1 MRNFILSSFLV
12 AGAAIGSGV
21 LALPIV
27 AAKVGLVNTYVFI
40 LITYWLSYKISQQ
53 TLNVYQEQF
62 PNKEVNAATLAKV
75 FLGRGGLLFAIIVN
89 ILNMGLDCASYVNV
103 GGDLTTNVL
112 LPIVGIHIGQITGML
127 LFVAAT
133 LPVFAV
139 GIRLVTRVNG
149 VIFVTKMLALYLAI
163 FIGVA
168 HFNLGVFEIDLSG
181 LRFIAAG
188 ASTFFCI
195 WGMQM
200 TLPVV
205 LRMNNYNV
213 KKSLKAVVVGLIIPG
228 VAYFG
233 WLLLIYSLIPRA
245 DFKDIHQVSDIINY
259 IGISHPEL
267 PHLLKDL
274 VTLFASITALTAFF
288 SIGYSMM
295 VFFLDWFR
303 WENNIKNRVLTALLS
318 FSLPVLVSSLFAKQF
333 VLIYQQ
339 SNMFLILCSLVP
351 IMVQIKLKKHS
362 GLNWLLLS
370 CGLLL
375 VFSQLVDNFA

>member
-75 FLGRGGLLFAIIVN
+75 FLGRGGLIFAIIVN

-112 LPIVGIHIGQITGML
+112 LPIAGIHIGQITGML

-213 KKSLKAVVVGLIIPG
+213 KQSLKAVVVGLIIPG

-303 WENNIKNRVLTALLS
+303 WENNIKNRVITALLS

-339 SNMFLILCSLVP
+339 SNMFLILCALIP

-362 GLNWLLLS
+362 GLNWLLLI